1 MQVYLTSTF
10 ISGFF
15 LTSLC
20 FYGYLQTFSSSP
32 PALLSISFIFF
43 LFSFFLPMKL
53 LLVCTS
59 LYFYPSLLSEEMQA
73 NAAAGQEVELGDGMD
88 TQQVHVIVHR

>member
-1 MQVYLTSTF
+1 
-10 ISGFF
+10 
-15 LTSLC
+15 
-20 FYGYLQTFSSSP
+20 
-32 PALLSISFIFF
+32 
-43 LFSFFLPMKL
+43 MKL